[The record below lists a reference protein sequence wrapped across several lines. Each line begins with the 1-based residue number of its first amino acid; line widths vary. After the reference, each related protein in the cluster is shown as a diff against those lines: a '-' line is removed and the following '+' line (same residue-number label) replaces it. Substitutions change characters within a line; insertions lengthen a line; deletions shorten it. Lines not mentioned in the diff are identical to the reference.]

1 MVVLHRGTKI
11 HVEENSIQTF
21 KIYLP
26 KCLSFVFMRK
36 KTRKTLILK
45 AAVSGRI
52 FKQALIRL
60 GSGNK
65 VSDVG
70 EG

>member
-1 MVVLHRGTKI
+1 MI
-11 HVEENSIQTF
+11 
-21 KIYLP
+21 
-26 KCLSFVFMRK
+26 K
-36 KTRKTLILK
+36 KTKKTLISK
-45 AAVSGRI
+45 AAVGGRI